1 MANYDGAKMKKK
13 VKSLSIQCNLDALT
27 RHQLR
32 FIRLNGRNQSKVHG
46 KDATGFVHGCD
57 SATIE
62 DILHTMGCDLFGGTR
77 YDITI
82 QVKEMPDA
90 KKKKRAEKEVS

>member
-1 MANYDGAKMKKK
+1 MANYEGAKMRKKQ
-13 VKSLSIQCNLDALT
+13 KSLNIQCNLDALT

-32 FIRLNGRNQSKVHG
+32 FTGLNGRNQAKVHG
-46 KDATGFVHGCD
+46 KDSTGFVHGTD
-57 SATIE
+57 SAIIE

-82 QVKEMPDA
+82 QVQEIPDA
-90 KKKKRAEKEVS
+90 KKKKRAKKAVS